1 MKHVFIDTN
10 VAIDLLMDREGFAD
24 DAEAIFTAAEAGE
37 CVVYMCSLSLT
48 NIFYIVS
55 KQMGRQVALDD
66 LRVLNRLVNVTPVT
80 SAEINQALYS
90 DFSDFEDAVQ
100 YFSAL
105 SVPRMDGII
114 TRNPKDFRLSILPVI
129 TPKEFVAG
137 LQDK

>member
-24 DAEAIFTAAEAGE
+24 DAEAIFTAAEVGE

-55 KQMGRQVALDD
+55 KQMGRQVALND

-129 TPKEFVAG
+129 TPKEFLAG

>member
-24 DAEAIFTAAEAGE
+24 DAEAIFTAAEVGE

-48 NIFYIVS
+48 NILYIVS
-55 KQMGRQVALDD
+55 KQMGRQVALND

-129 TPKEFVAG
+129 TPKEFLAG